1 MAARKRALKPVR
13 RRPEGFSLWERE
25 KRCERLVFF
34 FEGLFVF
41 FWGGGMDGW
50 MDGCMDISCFF
61 LSFFSICLFFISSLL
76 LLLLNKKFLIFLA
89 CVIFTYTPSSRSL
102 ATRVSLPCFDFAL
115 TSSAL
120 GKSFRLFDIL
130 SVK

>member
-25 KRCERLVFF
+25 KRCERAVFSSCLSF
-34 FEGLFVF
+34 
-41 FWGGGMDGW
+41 GGW
-50 MDGCMDISCFF
+50 MDISCFF
-61 LSFFSICLFFISSLL
+61 LSFQSVSFSLL
-76 LLLLNKKFLIFLA
+76 LFCSSSWIESSSYFSLA
-89 CVIFTYTPSSRSL
+89 FQVIFTYTPSSRSL

-120 GKSFRLFDIL
+120 EKSFRLFDIL
-130 SVK
+130 GVQ

>member
-1 MAARKRALKPVR
+1 
-13 RRPEGFSLWERE
+13 
-25 KRCERLVFF
+25 
-34 FEGLFVF
+34 
-41 FWGGGMDGW
+41 MDGW
-50 MDGCMDISCFF
+50 MDGYFLS
-61 LSFFSICLFFISSLL
+61 LSFFSICLFFTSSLV

-130 SVK
+130 GVQ

>member
-34 FEGLFVF
+34 EGLFVF
-41 FWGGGMDGW
+41 FWGRGMDGW
-50 MDGCMDISCFF
+50 MDGYLLS
-61 LSFFSICLFFISSLL
+61 LSFFSICLFFYFILFCSSLL
-76 LLLLNKKFLIFLA
+76 DKRFLIFLA
-89 CVIFTYTPSSRSL
+89 CVILTYTPSSRSL

-130 SVK
+130 SVQ

>member
-25 KRCERLVFF
+25 KRCEKLVFVGGF
-34 FEGLFVF
+34 GCLLF
-41 FWGGGMDGW
+41 GGW
-50 MDGCMDISCFF
+50 MDGWMDISCFF
-61 LSFFSICLFFISSLL
+61 FSFQSVSFSLL
-76 LLLLNKKFLIFLA
+76 LFCSSSWIKGSSYFLLAFQ
-89 CVIFTYTPSSRSL
+89 VIFTYTPSSRSL

-130 SVK
+130 SVQ

>member
-34 FEGLFVF
+34 FGGFVCLLLG
-41 FWGGGMDGW
+41 WGEMDGW
-50 MDGCMDISCFF
+50 MDISCFF
-61 LSFFSICLFFISSLL
+61 LSFQSVSFSLL
-76 LLLLNKKFLIFLA
+76 LFCSSSWIKSSSYFLLAFQ
-89 CVIFTYTPSSRSL
+89 VIFTYTPSSRSL

-130 SVK
+130 SVQ

>member
-34 FEGLFVF
+34 LRVCLSSF
-41 FWGGGMDGW
+41 GGERGMDGW
-50 MDGCMDISCFF
+50 MDGYF
-61 LSFFSICLFFISSLL
+61 LFLLFFSICLFFTSSLL

-89 CVIFTYTPSSRSL
+89 CVPGYLHLHAIFS
-102 ATRVSLPCFDFAL
+102 
-115 TSSAL
+115 
-120 GKSFRLFDIL
+120 
-130 SVK
+130 